1 MHRSQIKTRKSQA
14 FSLEKEILSAPSS
27 ELGPSAPT
35 PQASVSPPLDP
46 KGGGGQHSLAG
57 ERMGDPIRTTG
68 HKAWHFVLPSP
79 PSPQQD

>member
-14 FSLEKEILSAPSS
+14 FSLEKEILSVPSS

-35 PQASVSPPLDP
+35 PQASVSPPP
-46 KGGGGQHSLAG
+46 PWTQRAGGQHSLAG

-68 HKAWHFVLPSP
+68 QKE
-79 PSPQQD
+79 